1 MAYFY
6 KKDFFGKWKRK
17 YGISTSELTRVL
29 DFNSPDKIRIWAG
42 EKALPKVNNEKL
54 KEEDRGWI
62 PLKHILRLCNHY
74 DLKLS
79 DFIGNAEEPTPQNVR
94 KKSRQQLELTAMKNE
109 LLQARLDHQEE
120 LNAVHAEYRERED
133 RIRAQYNRT
142 IQELLKRLP
151 SNNAIECDKR
161 G

>member
-1 MAYFY
+1 MHIA
-6 KKDFFGKWKRK
+6 
-17 YGISTSELTRVL
+17 S

-94 KKSRQQLELTAMKNE
+94 KKSRQQLEMTAMKNE